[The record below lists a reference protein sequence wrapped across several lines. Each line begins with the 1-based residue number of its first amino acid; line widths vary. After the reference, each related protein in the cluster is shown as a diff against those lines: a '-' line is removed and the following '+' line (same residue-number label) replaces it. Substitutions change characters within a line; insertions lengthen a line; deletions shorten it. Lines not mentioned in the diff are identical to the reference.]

1 MNRNELSELNKQ
13 NTFIAQLAETCH
25 HPMLVFD
32 ENLDYFINDILYEIL
47 GYSSAETKRVSLSRL
62 IYQDYKNILIDNIRD
77 IFNRGNDRRQ
87 IEIKFLKKNFDITWI
102 NFSFSLMQTGNKK
115 FVYGTGFDI
124 TIYKIAEE
132 SFLES
137 EIKYANF
144 IEKSPQGL
152 LIIQGFVPGIVFANA
167 SMASILGYSIG
178 EILAFS
184 PEKLNS
190 MMSFNSGIDFFALY
204 RDCMSGKT
212 ILPHYEVRIIR
223 KDGTFGW
230 VEMFTNIIEYYG
242 KPALQSDFL
251 DITERKRAEESLKE
265 SENRYRTLFE
275 QANDA
280 IILETT
286 RRKIIDANELACNL
300 FGYTHDELLKLYTT
314 DLHGINYKFDPKT
327 TQERGRYETEAICK
341 NGKKIII
348 EITIARLSEGLNTYY
363 LSIIRD
369 ITERK
374 RMENSLREA
383 KEIAEQAN
391 RAKSEFL
398 ANMSHE
404 IRTPMNAILG
414 FSEILYDRIENEQ
427 HKNFIK
433 TILTSGKTLLAL
445 INDILDLS
453 KVEAGR
459 MELQFIPVN
468 IEELLSEFKIIFTQ
482 KVKEKDLEF
491 RTEVSDTMPKII
503 MLDGLR
509 LRQILFNLIGNSI
522 KFTHSGYIKISAF
535 DDYDDVPEDCLNLIL
550 EIEDTGIGI
559 PKEQQEIIFEAF
571 RQQDG
576 QSTRKYGGTGLGLTI
591 TRKLVEK
598 MNGVISVQSQQGKGS
613 IFRIILNSVKLISKH
628 ENGRLPIE
636 EEPEIEF
643 LPASLLL
650 VDDVEYNREL
660 IKNHVEKFDFKIIE
674 AENGDEALERLEIFK
689 PDLILMDM
697 RMPGKGGFETTQII
711 KKDENLKDIPVVA
724 FTASVMKESE
734 AKIISFFDGYLRK
747 PVSKSSL
754 FFELKRFLKFRTIK
768 ESGRPK
774 EAAAIQSSLFILD
787 SELKARMPEIL
798 SKIDSDIIPKWEEIN
813 KVLMV
818 DEVEEF
824 ANYLL
829 EFIAENKLSV
839 WEEYAKNLLEQT
851 ESYNVAEIKKL
862 VKLFPEMLESLKKSF

>member
-1 MNRNELSELNKQ
+1 
-13 NTFIAQLAETCH
+13 
-25 HPMLVFD
+25 
-32 ENLDYFINDILYEIL
+32 
-47 GYSSAETKRVSLSRL
+47 
-62 IYQDYKNILIDNIRD
+62 
-77 IFNRGNDRRQ
+77 
-87 IEIKFLKKNFDITWI
+87 
-102 NFSFSLMQTGNKK
+102 
-115 FVYGTGFDI
+115 
-124 TIYKIAEE
+124 
-132 SFLES
+132 
-137 EIKYANF
+137 
-144 IEKSPQGL
+144 
-152 LIIQGFVPGIVFANA
+152 
-167 SMASILGYSIG
+167 
-178 EILAFS
+178 
-184 PEKLNS
+184 
-190 MMSFNSGIDFFALY
+190 
-204 RDCMSGKT
+204 
-212 ILPHYEVRIIR
+212 
-223 KDGTFGW
+223 
-230 VEMFTNIIEYYG
+230 
-242 KPALQSDFL
+242 
-251 DITERKRAEESLKE
+251 
-265 SENRYRTLFE
+265 
-275 QANDA
+275 
-280 IILETT
+280 
-286 RRKIIDANELACNL
+286 
-300 FGYTHDELLKLYTT
+300 
-314 DLHGINYKFDPKT
+314 
-327 TQERGRYETEAICK
+327 
-341 NGKKIII
+341 
-348 EITIARLSEGLNTYY
+348 
-363 LSIIRD
+363 
-369 ITERK
+369 
-374 RMENSLREA
+374 MENSLREA

-453 KVEAGR
+453 KVEAGK

-482 KVKEKDLEF
+482 KVREKGLEF
-491 RTEVSDTMPKII
+491 KTEISETMPKIVLI
-503 MLDGLR
+503 DGLR

-522 KFTHSGYIKISAF
+522 KFTHSGYIKISAL
-535 DDYDDVPEDCLNLIL
+535 DDYDDVLEDCVNLIL

-559 PKEQQEIIFEAF
+559 PKEQQDIIFEAF

-598 MNGVISVQSQQGKGS
+598 MNGAISVQSEQGKGS

-628 ENGRLPIE
+628 ETNRLMME
-636 EEPEIEF
+636 TEEPEIEF

-650 VDDVEYNREL
+650 VDDVEYNRDL

-754 FFELKRFLKFRTIK
+754 FFELKRFLKYRTIK
-768 ESGRPK
+768 NAGKQMEEK
-774 EAAAIQSSLFILD
+774 QSPGLTLD
-787 SELKARMPEIL
+787 PELKEKLPEIFL
-798 SKIDSDIIPKWEEIN
+798 KIDSDVIPKWEEIN

-818 DEVEEF
+818 DDVEEF
-824 ANYLL
+824 ADFLL
-829 EFIAENKLSV
+829 AFIAETKLSI
-839 WEEYAKNLLEQT
+839 WEEYAKNLLEQAQ
-851 ESYNVAEIKKL
+851 SYNVAEIKKL
-862 VKLFPEMLESLKKSF
+862 VKIFPEMLESLKKSL